1 MGPIVKLITSKI
13 SAIFFVVVLC
23 IGLVLGSDFFLY
35 LNLDPYLVELETSD
49 QVKFMALLHTPT
61 PPEDRA
67 TGVLI
72 YKGSS
77 EKDLY
82 DGTWYRRR
90 LNFKFLP
97 EEKIVI
103 ADRRG
108 SSIENTKTIFDLDK
122 GKHYNQRMLPDSLR
136 QRIVKLVDLDQ
147 KITTADT
154 KPLMQKIGYF
164 RWRLLLHQFY

>member
-1 MGPIVKLITSKI
+1 MGSIVKVISSKALALLI
-13 SAIFFVVVLC
+13 VVVICLSL
-23 IGLVLGSDFFLY
+23 LVGSDYLLY

-61 PPEDRA
+61 APEDRG
-67 TGVLI
+67 TGVFI
-72 YKGSS
+72 FEENHTENVHYRS
-77 EKDLY
+77 
-82 DGTWYRRR
+82 WYRRR

-154 KPLMQKIGYF
+154 KPLLQKIGYF